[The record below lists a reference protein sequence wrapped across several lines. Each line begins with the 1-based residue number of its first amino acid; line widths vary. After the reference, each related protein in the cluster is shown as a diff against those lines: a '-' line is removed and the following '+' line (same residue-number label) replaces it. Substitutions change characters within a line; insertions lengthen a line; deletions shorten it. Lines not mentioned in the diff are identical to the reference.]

1 MERHLTNTY
10 NKETSFI
17 IISSIRSV
25 LSLVCSF
32 FRALY
37 MSNNIFCLIQAA
49 IKNRNSFVFRI
60 HTAYRA
66 M

>member
-17 IISSIRSV
+17 IISFIRSV

-32 FRALY
+32 FRAFY
-37 MSNNIFCLIQAA
+37 MSNNIFFQPQAA
-49 IKNRNSFVFRI
+49 
-60 HTAYRA
+60 Y
-66 M
+66 

>member
-1 MERHLTNTY
+1 MERHLANTY

-17 IISSIRSV
+17 IISFIRSV

-37 MSNNIFCLIQAA
+37 MSNNIFCLLQ
-49 IKNRNSFVFRI
+49 V
-60 HTAYRA
+60 AY
-66 M
+66 